1 MLGTIYKFELKKLF
15 CARVNIIALAGAV
28 LMLIS
33 LTLSSIAE
41 ARPVSREAAKELNG
55 RIIDGQL
62 INELKPA
69 LRYENGTTVFEV
81 TGDMRNMRLSWMCS
95 T

>member
-1 MLGTIYKFELKKLF
+1 MLGTIYKFKLKKLF

-28 LMLIS
+28 LMLLS

-62 INELKPA
+62 INELKQ
-69 LRYENGTTVFEV
+69 
-81 TGDMRNMRLSWMCS
+81 RNNRI
-95 T
+95 